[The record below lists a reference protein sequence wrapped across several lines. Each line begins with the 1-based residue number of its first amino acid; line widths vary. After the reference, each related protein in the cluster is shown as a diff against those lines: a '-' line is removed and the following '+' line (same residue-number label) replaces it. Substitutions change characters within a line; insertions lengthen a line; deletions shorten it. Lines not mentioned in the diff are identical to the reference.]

1 MKQKIGAIAVVSAVL
16 AGTGAMARTPSA
28 YGDSDAAVLDTRI
41 GSVAAA
47 TESALDSRTGSQ
59 DVSNLR
65 GLNTTKM
72 GTNLIIR

>member
-16 AGTGAMARTPSA
+16 AGTGAMARAPST

-47 TESALDSRTGSQ
+47 TESAFDSRTGSL